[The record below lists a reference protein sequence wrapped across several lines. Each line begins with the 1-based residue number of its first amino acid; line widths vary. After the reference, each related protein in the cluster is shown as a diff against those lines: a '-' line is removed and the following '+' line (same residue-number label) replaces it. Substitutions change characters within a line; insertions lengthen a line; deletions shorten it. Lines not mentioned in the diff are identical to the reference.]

1 MEDVDIVQI
10 IKDAGIEVSEHGSVL
25 RACCSFHRTSQ
36 GLPEKTPS
44 LTIYPE
50 TNSFYCFG
58 CGIGGDAV
66 SFIMNFYA
74 MDYKSALDYLG
85 LKDKIYD
92 TDKIKNKLQAA
103 VQHQDSFLAVW
114 IYANKILR
122 MKNLSLSPE
131 AKQIDKTLDLPESQR
146 TPIIRSILESIL
158 K

>member
-92 TDKIKNKLQAA
+92 TDKIKKKLQAA
-103 VQHQDSFLAVW
+103 IQPKESFLSIW
-114 IYANKILR
+114 IYANKILKMR
-122 MKNLSLSPE
+122 NLSLSDY
-131 AKQIDKTLDLPESQR
+131 AKQIDKTLDLQESER
-146 TPIIRSILESIL
+146 TLKILNIL
-158 K
+158 KEIL